1 MKYISHILFALLL
14 VMLAGCEKPIISD
27 TDTEETVE
35 KKGNL
40 TLTICEV
47 EHTPFPELT
56 RKSASEA
63 CNRLNFAVYDTAG
76 SLLYYKKVVVGTES
90 QTLSLSL
97 HRITSLCRFVVNDA
111 IPEGVAKLEFTY
123 KGGSGSFDASTGYGC
138 VNSTQVMKYDVQ
150 AGMKQTQYDLYTF
163 LHSTEGSLNLKVTA
177 YDASGNMLFEKSM
190 GVDMYQNQIT
200 WLKGNLFSDIQST
213 PTEPFSATVD
223 IDTQW
228 QGELYFT
235 Y

>member
-76 SLLYYKKVVVGTES
+76 SRLKLTNQKLGDADFGTATFQLPEGTYIIVALAHS
-90 QTLSLSL
+90 SNGNPTMTNPEKIQFTNTTGYTDTFLCYSEVNIGEEQVDYEVSLD
-97 HRITSLCRFVVNDA
+97 RIVSLCRFVITDD
-111 IPEGVAKLEFTY
+111 IPAEVKKLRFYYT
-123 KGGSGSFDASTGYGC
+123 GGSGAFNATTGLGC
-138 VNSTQVMKYDVQ
+138 V
-150 AGMKQTQYDLYTF
+150 
-163 LHSTEGSLNLKVTA
+163 
-177 YDASGNMLFEKSM
+177 AS
-190 GVDMYQNQIT
+190 
-200 WLKGNLFSDIQST
+200 
-213 PTEPFSATVD
+213 
-223 IDTQW
+223 
-228 QGELYFT
+228 
-235 Y
+235 